1 MARNDLTESE
11 INHVKRRAQ
20 MVVDENFV
28 WQLTKREADQVQ
40 RLAGEVL
47 RLRDTEAQVRHFEG
61 QEQEW

>member
-1 MARNDLTESE
+1 MPRSDLTQTEVS
-11 INHVKRRAQ
+11 HLQRRAQ

-28 WQLTKREADQVQ
+28 WQLTKREADQVH

-47 RLRDTEAQVRHFEG
+47 RLRDTEAQVKHLEG